1 MTKLTPVK
9 ITYLKIFQRNLRT
22 GGWACCMS
30 QGLQVVERMWMDCFT
45 LLDNVEIPTC
55 VESYMARGR
64 ELESTRRVQGPRQGY
79 TCSLALRAV
88 RQTAPGNKR
97 SQTRTKP
104 PGKVAH
110 ARPHPKGR
118 SAAWDRGEKMMM
130 THNCTAQSPGTALL
144 LIPTAGR

>member
-79 TCSLALRAV
+79 TCGFALRAI
-88 RQTAPGNKR
+88 RQTGPGIKGARRVR
-97 SQTRTKP
+97 SHQVRLRMHDVTL
-104 PGKVAH
+104 
-110 ARPHPKGR
+110 RPVHQPATGGR
-118 SAAWDRGEKMMM
+118 RGDW
-130 THNCTAQSPGTALL
+130 G
-144 LIPTAGR
+144 